1 MHQHVVLIAKL
12 IANFLHSIAPTAIS
26 GDGLGSLG
34 FGGIFDHAEAVYL
47 VEFDYRCRLEVIW
60 KSQKHAMLLLTV
72 ETLSVS

>member
-1 MHQHVVLIAKL
+1 M
-12 IANFLHSIAPTAIS
+12 
-26 GDGLGSLG
+26 LGSLR

-47 VEFDYRCRLEVIW
+47 VEFHHHRSSSSQQPHKCRLEVIW